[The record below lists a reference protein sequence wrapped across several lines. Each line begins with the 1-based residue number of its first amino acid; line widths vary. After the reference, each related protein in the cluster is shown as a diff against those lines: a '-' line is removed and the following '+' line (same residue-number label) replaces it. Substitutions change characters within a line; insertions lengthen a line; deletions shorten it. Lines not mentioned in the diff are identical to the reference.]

1 VINVF
6 VEGEQVLFAS
16 DTVMP
21 VPFFPDG
28 DIKQL
33 LKSLENI
40 LTMAPDLT
48 NLVQGHGP
56 VILRG
61 EVGSYVEKKIKYLKT
76 IDRAVRQVLKRRYSK
91 KALAKTDL
99 ASVDIDRA
107 VLGGLAEELH
117 FSNLDTLYNRLK
129 RYVKPYPSR
138 SR

>member
-1 VINVF
+1 
-6 VEGEQVLFAS
+6 
-16 DTVMP
+16 
-21 VPFFPDG
+21 
-28 DIKQL
+28 
-33 LKSLENI
+33 
-40 LTMAPDLT
+40 MAPDIT

-117 FSNLDTLYNRLK
+117 LGNLESLYNRLK

-138 SR
+138 KR